1 MAVTDRSASTSTDT
15 DSGGR
20 ADRRTDGTDED
31 GPGGARRDRGRDL
44 GRRFAEDGFVVVRG
58 LFAAAEIDA
67 LCDEFTALHAAGPVP
82 GHFEPRATGA
92 AGPVDPLHVRP
103 RVMQPH
109 RINALARRFL
119 LDPRLRGVLEIL
131 LGEEVLAAQSMF
143 YFKPPGARGQALHQ
157 DNFYLRTE
165 PGTCVAAWVA
175 CDVIDRGNGGLEV
188 VPGTHR
194 MDVFCPEEADEGL
207 SFAREYVP
215 PPPGLAAVPV
225 GMEPGDVLFFNGSL
239 VHGSPPNR
247 SADRFRRSFIGHYV
261 GRSTRRIGRHY
272 PTLTMG
278 GDPVPL
284 PQSAGAGPCG
294 TEFAPA
300 GPH

>member
-1 MAVTDRSASTSTDT
+1 MSGRTTVTDRGLL
-15 DSGGR
+15 GGF
-20 ADRRTDGTDED
+20 E
-31 GPGGARRDRGRDL
+31 
-44 GRRFAEDGFVVVRG
+44 EDGFAVARG
-58 LFAAAEIDA
+58 LFAPAEIEA
-67 LCDEFTALHAAGPVP
+67 LCDGFTALHAAGPVP
-82 GHFEPRATGA
+82 GHFQPRAIGATGA
-92 AGPVDPLHVRP
+92 ASAADPLDVYP

-109 RINALARRFL
+109 RINDLARRFL
-119 LDPRLRGVLEIL
+119 LEPRLRVVLELL

-165 PGTCVAAWVA
+165 PGTCVAAWIA
-175 CDVIDRGNGGLEV
+175 CDAIDRGNGGLEV

-194 MDVFCPEEADEGL
+194 MDLFCPEEADEGL

-215 PPPGLAAVPV
+215 PPPGLSAVPV
-225 GMEPGDVLFFNGSL
+225 DMAPGDVLFFNGSL

-247 SADRFRRSFIGHYV
+247 STDRFRRSFIGHYV
-261 GRSTRRIGRHY
+261 GRSTERIGRHY

-284 PQSAGAGPCG
+284 LESEGAGPCG